1 MAVNIDYNEK
11 EKVTELLLKDD
22 FETLKQKLYQG
33 EIELYDIG
41 EVDNVDAIIKLIE
54 NLNILE
60 EYVEYLV
67 SYFDSFILR
76 LPENTPDSIYKT
88 MADALAHHHL
98 IDAEPTE
105 CIRNFIFETTKVGK
119 IIPDESLKVLG
130 GPIISGFLISIQELE
145 KTKEWYLVDGAWQLE
160 EFAKYIGKY
169 KNILELYGI
178 LVDAVILRNN
188 LKDMHDFALNSKKV
202 YDFMLKHGYDGNEK
216 EELPLECEILTKT
229 RIAKV
234 LLESKNLKWLYMFA
248 RDVDNIPKVIMD
260 DIVSFVA
267 HSQSPEFIFLFLCNV
282 DLSIDNITR
291 LVTKLMYIEN
301 INYIGYSLVNVGN
314 KYLSGKLQTEK
325 RMEEIRRIKSALKRW
340 LDIRG
345 NHDWLTEPISNP
357 TYQLEEIL
365 LKSSDE
371 VLNPFACD
379 MNGTQKTYHE

>member
-22 FETLKQKLYQG
+22 FETLKQMLYQG

-41 EVDNVDAIIKLIE
+41 EVDNSDAIIKLIE

-60 EYVEYLV
+60 EYVKYLV

-76 LPENTPDSIYKT
+76 LPENTPDSIYKI
-88 MADALAHHHL
+88 MADALAQYHL
-98 IDAEPTE
+98 IDVEPTM
-105 CIRNFIFETTKVGK
+105 CIRNFIYETTKVGK

-130 GPIISGFLISIQELE
+130 GALISYFLGFIHELE

-169 KNILELYGI
+169 KNSLELYGI

-188 LKDMHDFALNSKKV
+188 LKDMHVFALNSKKV
-202 YDFMLKHGYDGNEK
+202 YDFMLKHGYDGKQEN

-229 RIAKV
+229 KIAKV

-282 DLSIDNITR
+282 NLSIDNIIE
-291 LVTKLMYIEN
+291 LVANLMYTKN
-301 INYIGYSLVNVGN
+301 IKYIGYSLVNVGN
-314 KYLSGKLQTEK
+314 KYLSGKLQTKE
-325 RMEEIRRIKSALKRW
+325 RMKEIERIKLSLQSW
-340 LDIRG
+340 LDENG
-345 NHDWLTEPISNP
+345 NYAWLTEPISNP
-357 TYQLEEIL
+357 TNELEQIL
-365 LKSSDE
+365 LKNSDK
-371 VLNPFACD
+371 VLNPFTCD
-379 MNGTQKTYHE
+379 MNGTQKNVS